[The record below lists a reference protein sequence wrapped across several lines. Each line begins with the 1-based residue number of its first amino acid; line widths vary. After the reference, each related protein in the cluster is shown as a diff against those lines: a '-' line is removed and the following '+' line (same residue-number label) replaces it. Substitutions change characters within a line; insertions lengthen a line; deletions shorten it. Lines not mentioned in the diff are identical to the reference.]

1 MHFQS
6 QYLSSDADAA
16 GMLAERL
23 FHEDWA
29 GAFGRAPVV
38 QVQPHEPE
46 HEGFGGVFFPAA
58 PAQIGLN
65 TMNEVFGVRYVVP
78 RRI

>member
-1 MHFQS
+1 MHLQS

-16 GMLAERL
+16 GMRADRL

-29 GAFGRAPVV
+29 GGFGRAPVV
-38 QVQPHEPE
+38 QDQPHEPE
-46 HEGFGGVFFPAA
+46 HQGAGGVFFPGA
-58 PAQIGLN
+58 PAQIGLS

-78 RRI
+78 GRI